1 MITKLRLINWK
12 SFKDS
17 TLYIDPLTVLIGVNA
32 SGKSNVLDAF
42 DFLKNLFAPLISYD
56 EAMMG
61 MPNNAI
67 KATPYYSFKDA
78 IKNIRGGKDWVIKR
92 GETECDLEITLK
104 EGDEECVLDVK
115 ILQTNNGNITIQ
127 PDIIHLNGE
136 DLTPPDF
143 NSSDYFKWFFAQ
155 TSNGLTRAD
164 IIYRFHEIARR
175 NLHNIL
181 VFNPIPEKMRGY
193 SPVSSELKPDGS
205 NIAGVIAA
213 LNPEDKEKLEAE
225 LTKYV
230 SPLPEKDIKKI
241 QAVTVGL
248 NNSDA
253 MLYCFEEWNPD
264 KAIDARGMSD
274 GTLRFAA
281 IVLALLTAK
290 PHSLLVIEEID
301 NGLHPSRAKQL
312 VKVLKEISIK
322 RSVDVLCTT
331 HNPTLINELGGEMI
345 PFINY
350 VKRDADGNSVIEL
363 LEEKD
368 NLAKLMASSSIGDLM
383 TEDKL

>member
-1 MITKLRLINWK
+1 MITKLRLKNWK

-32 SGKSNVLDAF
+32 SGKSNILDAF
-42 DFLKNLFAPLISYD
+42 EFLKKLY
-56 EAMMG
+56 
-61 MPNNAI
+61 
-67 KATPYYSFKDA
+67 TPSYSFTDA
-78 IKNIRGGKDWVIKR
+78 VNDIRGGKDWLIKH
-92 GETECDLEITLK
+92 GEFSGELDITFK
-104 EGDEECVLDVK
+104 
-115 ILQTNNGNITIQ
+115 
-127 PDIIHLNGE
+127 
-136 DLTPPDF
+136 DF
-143 NSSDYFKWFFAQ
+143 NDECTFSVQISNVNGVLKYEAHIIKCNNVDYTTPNLFE
-155 TSNGLTRAD
+155 NNNTRPLFVTINDEKSIAEKINHFYLSVIPED
-164 IIYRFHEIARR
+164 IQ
-175 NLHNIL
+175 NLF
-181 VFNPIPEKMRGY
+181 VFNPIPEKMRDF

-213 LNPEDKEKLEAE
+213 LNPEEKEKLEAE

-281 IVLALLTAK
+281 IVVALLTAK

-301 NGLHPSRAKQL
+301 NGLHPSRAKEL

-331 HNPTLINELGGEMI
+331 HNPALVNELGGEMI

-350 VKRDADGNSVIEL
+350 VKRDAEGNSVIEL
-363 LEEKD
+363 LEEKE